1 MAARITWTLCRSN
14 PMLRMITIL
23 GLLLLAS
30 SCVAQDESSNS
41 PISYSDVQS
50 RGVVGQLGLKLG
62 TVANV
67 SGTIISGS
75 ELRTKEADGRYF
87 LKISHV
93 DGKRLDSTVV
103 LAYRIPSWANVKLL
117 PIAGKSVEL
126 KVFEEGEFSGLPN
139 GLDPMDQ
146 WAAPMFHFS
155 THLTILN
162 DLRAKSNSPTPG
174 SLLSY
179 IVAIGVIALALTFA
193 YFLIYKRMA
202 KNAT

>member
-1 MAARITWTLCRSN
+1 
-14 PMLRMITIL
+14 MLRMITIL

-41 PISYSDVQS
+41 PISYSDAQS

-126 KVFEEGEFSGLPN
+126 KVFEEGEFSGLPD

-146 WAAPMFHFS
+146 WASPVFHFS
-155 THLTILN
+155 THLTILK
-162 DLRAKSNSPTPG
+162 DLAPNLNSSTSNST
-174 SLLSY
+174 LKY
-179 IVAIGVIALALTFA
+179 IVGIGILVLALAFGCFA
-193 YFLIYKRMA
+193 IFKRGA
-202 KNAT
+202 KIAT